1 MGILLDDTSAFEYWR
16 HEGKEPTE
24 ASPPAPAFGSPQ
36 SKSLLQ
42 PSSIEIAE
50 LEQRGFSY
58 LTKPIRIMVPHRDM
72 RRRSDKAVFRVCS
85 KSLPASACKQIQHD
99 IFVVRPELALMHMA
113 QRLSLAKIV
122 QLGFEACGTYRLC
135 PDGGFMQAEPL
146 TSPASLQGFL
156 RNNSGLCGSKAL
168 ARALPFVLA
177 GAASP
182 MESIVAMLLELA
194 PKYGGYGLPAPK
206 LNYKLS
212 TGARGQTVTSK
223 KYFVMDLCWPEKK
236 LAAEYDS
243 DEFHVGSERIAADA
257 ERRNALLHLGYEVV
271 TVSRLQVM
279 SATEFDDVAH
289 ILAKRL
295 GRQLRPRAKAWG
307 LLQQQL
313 REEILPSQ
321 RAP

>member
-1 MGILLDDTSAFEYWR
+1 MGILLDDMSAFEYWR

-24 ASPPAPAFGSPQ
+24 ASPSAPIFGSPQ
-36 SKSLLQ
+36 SKDLLQ
-42 PSSIEIAE
+42 PSAIEMVE
-50 LEQRGFSY
+50 LDQRGFSY
-58 LTKPIRIMVPHRDM
+58 LTKPIHILVPDRNM
-72 RRRSDKAVFRVCS
+72 RRQSKNAVYHVCS
-85 KSLPASACKQIQHD
+85 KTLPASIYRQVQYD
-99 IFVVRPELALMHMA
+99 IFVVRPELALVHMA
-113 QRLSLAKIV
+113 QKLSLAQIV
-122 QLGFEACGTYRLC
+122 QLGFEACGNYRLC
-135 PDGGFMQAEPL
+135 PGGGFMQAEPL
-146 TSPASLQGFL
+146 TSPASLRAFR
-156 RNNSGLCGSKAL
+156 RNNSELCGSAAL
-168 ARALPFVLA
+168 AQALPFVLS

-182 MESIVAMLLELA
+182 MESIVAMLLELT

-243 DEFHVGSERIAADA
+243 DEFHVGSERIASDA
-257 ERRNALLHLGYEVV
+257 ERRNALLRLGYEVV

-279 SATEFDDVAH
+279 SAMEFDEVAH

-295 GRQLRPRAKAWG
+295 GKRLRPRAEAWG
-307 LLQQQL
+307 LLRQQL

-321 RAP
+321 QAP